1 MTYTRPFEVTDDMQA
16 SSGQR
21 LANYILDVIIQYIIY
36 FVLIMIIS
44 IIAGSLGATSV
55 PYWVSGFSGTVLF
68 LVFMISYYTLTESYF
83 SRSFAKYITK
93 TMVVMED
100 GSKPDW
106 QTIFRRSLCR
116 LIPFEIFSFLG
127 SYGRG
132 WHDTISD
139 TYVVKKDIFER
150 EKELFYSFDEIGKT
164 QE

>member
-1 MTYTRPFEVTDDMQA
+1 MTYTRPFEITDDMLA

-21 LANYILDVIIQYIIY
+21 IANYIMDVIIQYVIY
-36 FVLIMIIS
+36 FVLIMIIA
-44 IIAGSLGATSV
+44 IIAGALGATSV
-55 PYWVSGFSGTVLF
+55 PYWISGFSGTVLF
-68 LVFMISYYTLTESYF
+68 LVFMMSYYTLTESYL

-100 GSKPDW
+100 GSKPDG

-139 TYVVKKDIFER
+139 TYVVKKDVFER